1 MIERAPEEYHKTL
14 TYEEAVLYCFSLN
27 IDGKTGWRLPSKE
40 ELVQLWS
47 THELDKYTL
56 YWAQEEADYYRDR
69 MAPCVYN
76 DGISYGF
83 VYKTERVGTLPV
95 RDLKDD

>member
-27 IDGKTGWRLPSKE
+27 IDGKTGWRLP
-40 ELVQLWS
+40 
-47 THELDKYTL
+47 TL
-56 YWAQEEADYYRDR
+56 REIFTQKL
-69 MAPCVYN
+69 
-76 DGISYGF
+76 YGWYIGDDN
-83 VYKTERVGTLPV
+83 VRNSHGKVMPV